1 MAKKSWAAFAE
12 ERKAY
17 PGEEMLVTRDTPD
30 THSTPNDWPISSSEL
45 SRSASWLRFGN
56 SDPDTDLRVCG
67 LLGPRHRVIDTQQPA
82 W

>member
-30 THSTPNDWPISSSEL
+30 TALNPERLAYLKQRAESVGFVAEIRELRPGHRPQGLWVTWPE
-45 SRSASWLRFGN
+45 AS
-56 SDPDTDLRVCG
+56 DD
-67 LLGPRHRVIDTQQPA
+67 
-82 W
+82 